1 MILAIDMG
9 NTNIKIGMIS
19 DREGSSIREER
30 LMTDRNKTSMEY
42 ALMITSILDF
52 YGISKRDFEGAIISS
67 VVPPLQACWIR
78 R

>member
-42 ALMITSILDF
+42 ALIAVRLRKSFMKSMN
-52 YGISKRDFEGAIISS
+52 
-67 VVPPLQACWIR
+67 
-78 R
+78 